1 MALFDEGT
9 TIVPA
14 PRRRMSRRT
23 TVGVWAL
30 TVALFALLAL
40 TVLPT
45 SFVIQRPGPV
55 FNTLGSVQNSDG
67 DTVPLIVVRPIGDER
82 HVSGHVFLDGPQH
95 LWIADAAEGE
105 RSGEWQYPAEV

>member
-1 MALFDEGT
+1 VALFDEGT

-14 PRRRMSRRT
+14 RRRLSRSAS
-23 TVGVWAL
+23 VGIWAL

-40 TVLPT
+40 TLLPS

-67 DTVPLIVVRPIGDER
+67 DDVQLRR
-82 HVSGHVFLDGPQH
+82 
-95 LWIADAAEGE
+95 
-105 RSGEWQYPAEV
+105 R